1 VTLRSASRGVR
12 RGLLRGVLAGVSRP
26 RLTLA
31 GAAVIVTACSLL
43 AFFRLHVSAES
54 NELFSHKVAFF
65 RNWLDFNKLFPEN
78 EATYVVVEP
87 VDIQNAPPV
96 VPPTARWTAVADAI
110 AAKLRSIPNAVESV
124 DERVPLDQLGKQG
137 ILFEDP
143 HALRHEIDEARGLA
157 QLARLWGESNP
168 VLRLLGPNPTSR
180 FLAGARLAGNS
191 DQQVQFTKVV
201 ADGWNAA
208 LASPS
213 EPLTLGHQIPDLR
226 ALGPT
231 DPETLG
237 YYYVPDQSDLSRHLL
252 LIKVFE
258 REDFSAVTAEENVVS
273 QIRRAVAEA
282 ARAYPEF
289 SAGLTGRPV
298 LDADEDEITDRDS
311 RRSEIVALIAVFI
324 GLVVMLRSVW
334 LAFAAELALAVGLGW
349 TFGYATISVGRLNLL
364 STVFIIALIGI
375 GMDYLVQLLTRYR
388 QEAARHARPSVIW
401 IAVFRYVG
409 PPVTT
414 ACFGA
419 AAAFFVSVFT
429 DFRGA
434 AELGIIAGG
443 GLLLCLLSGYTV
455 LPALLTV
462 FPARVDEAAAARI
475 EPDRQPSKLS
485 RWRLLLPLSWLLLLC
500 FAIPLAFR
508 TEFNPNLIDLQ
519 APDLPS
525 VKLVKKIQTWSAVV
539 LSKDLNV
546 LREARKAL
554 AGADTVASTD
564 SILNADDDYAML
576 RAAAG
581 DLKVQ
586 WTAPD
591 PVRAEDLPQIAERAA
606 ALAGTIEAGKTEQAD
621 RLAAAKSLR
630 DFAERV
636 RSPGDPA
643 AAAARLSAWQVAFV
657 AELQTLLSQLQP
669 PPLDLAKVPPQLRSH
684 YVSNDGVYALYINPS
699 GDLWKQ
705 AQLAQFMTQVESRV
719 ATVPAKPMVTGIASD
734 IYHSTASIEHSFY
747 SATAYAL
754 AIIVVLVLFDLGRLD
769 QTLLAV
775 SVLALGL
782 PMLVG
787 LMGLF
792 KVPWNFANFFGLP
805 ILIGAGHEYG
815 VFMVHRYRE
824 ACHDPRRAWR
834 WWDSSDRALFLC
846 AYVTSSSFGFFWL
859 FAHHLGLRSLGW
871 VMAVGTLCIY
881 LAAVTVVRPILRW
894 RLDKHICG

>member
-12 RGLLRGVLAGVSRP
+12 RTLLRGILAGVARP

-31 GAAVIVTACSLL
+31 GAALIVIACSLL
-43 AFFRLHVSAES
+43 AFFCLHVSAEE
-54 NELFSHKVAFF
+54 NELFSHKVEFF

-78 EATYVVVEP
+78 EATYVVAEP
-87 VDIQNAPPV
+87 KDKSI
-96 VPPTARWTAVADAI
+96 VPPTARWTALADAI
-110 AAKLRSIPNAVESV
+110 AAKLRTIPDAVQSV
-124 DERVPLDQLGKQG
+124 DERIPLDQLGKQG

-143 HALRHEIDEARGLA
+143 ASLRQEIDEARGLA

-168 VLRLLGPNPTSR
+168 VLGLLGPNPTSR

-191 DQQVQFTKVV
+191 DEQVQFTKVV

-208 LASPS
+208 LAAPN
-213 EPLTLGHQIPDLR
+213 EPLALGNQVPDLR
-226 ALGPT
+226 ALGPS

-237 YYYVPDQSDLSRHLL
+237 YYYVPDQTDVSRNLL

-258 REDFSAVTAEENVVS
+258 REDFSAVTAGEDVVS
-273 QIRRAVAEA
+273 KIRRAVAEA

-289 SAGLTGRPV
+289 SVGLTGRPV

-388 QEAARHARPSVIW
+388 QEAARHAQPAVIW
-401 IAVFRYVG
+401 IAVFHYVG

-414 ACFGA
+414 ACLGA

-455 LPALLTV
+455 LPALLTI
-462 FPARVDEAAAARI
+462 FPARVNAAAAARI
-475 EPDRQPSKLS
+475 DPDLAPSPLS
-485 RWRLLLPLSWLLLLC
+485 RWRLLLPLSWLALLC
-500 FAIPLAFR
+500 IAIPLAFR

-519 APDLPS
+519 APNLPS
-525 VKLVKKIQTWSAVV
+525 VQLVKKIQTWSAVV

-546 LREARKAL
+546 LREARRAL
-554 AGADTVASTD
+554 AGASTVASTD
-564 SILNADDDYAML
+564 SVLNADDDYAML
-576 RAAAG
+576 QAAAG
-581 DLKVQ
+581 DLNVQ

-591 PVRAEDLPQIAERAA
+591 PVRADDLPQIADRAT
-606 ALAGTIEAGKTEQAD
+606 ALAGTIEAGKSSQTERQ
-621 RLAAAKSLR
+621 AAAKSLR
-630 DFAERV
+630 HFAERL
-636 RSPGDPA
+636 RTAPDA
-643 AAAARLSAWQVAFV
+643 AAIAARLSAWQVAFV
-657 AELQTLLSQLQP
+657 AELRSLLSQLQP
-669 PPLDLAKVPPQLRSH
+669 PPLDLAKVPAQLRSH
-684 YVSNDGVYALYINPS
+684 YVSDNGVYALYVNPA

-705 AQLAQFMTQVESRV
+705 PELEAFMTEVESRT
-719 ATVPAKPMVTGIASD
+719 ATIPEKPIVTGIASD

-754 AIIVVLVLFDLGRLD
+754 GIIFLLVLLDLRRLD

-792 KVPWNFANFFGLP
+792 HVPWNFANFFGLP

-871 VMAVGTLCIY
+871 VMAVGTVCIY
-881 LAAVTVVRPILRW
+881 LAAVIVVRPILRW